1 MHQSIS
7 SITTFCFNSS
17 SRVTSLVF
25 YMIVSWVVS
34 STRLILAPNVASA
47 SAYLFS
53 CRLTCSTVKFST
65 VDKSFLIQVWYR
77 ANACSFTAKSQL
89 IYWITKFESPMSL
102 NFLAPNFFTVSNPI
116 IVASYFASLLVQKKS
131 FWKIIRNCFQ

>member
-47 SAYLFS
+47 SVYLFP
-53 CRLTCSTVKFST
+53 CLLTCSTMKFST

-89 IYWITKFESPMSL
+89 ICWITKFESPMSL
-102 NFLAPNFFTVSNPI
+102 NFFAPNLFTVSNPI

-131 FWKIIRNCFQ
+131 FWKIIPNRFQ